1 MLLDRTSCNSER
13 QTGVTVN
20 LWGRIVQT
28 PLTLILLTWRKWW
41 ASNNASRWQ
50 MGFNSALKRT
60 ILRSYIGR
68 VFGHTHT
75 HTPTLHTQYTT
86 HTHTTHTHTLTHH
99 THTYTHTHTHHP
111 PTPHIH
117 TPTPTHPH
125 HTHTHTLTHHTHTQ
139 TVWGTWGKWG
149 TIWRLYHNILVSG
162 R

>member
-13 QTGVTVN
+13 QTGVTFN

-99 THTYTHTHTHHP
+99 THTYTHTHTH
-111 PTPHIH
+111 
-117 TPTPTHPH
+117 
-125 HTHTHTLTHHTHTQ
+125 THTTHTNCLGNMREMRDNMAAVPQ
-139 TVWGTWGKWG
+139 YFSFRAITCKRT
-149 TIWRLYHNILVSG
+149 
-162 R
+162 